1 MTDPDNQGIGG
12 LLPVYLPRLGES
24 ITEATVTRWLIKPGE
39 YVDSGQ
45 PLVEVDT
52 VKTDVELPAPAS
64 GYLRNIV
71 VAEDETVLVG
81 SKLGEIEVASPP
93 EEHSAAETEQ
103 VHLVAKP
110 FYLPAPPWLANT
122 TDPTVSRWLKG
133 EGESLSL
140 GEHILDFSTQY
151 GDIGYPCPVNGILR
165 SIMVSE
171 DDIVAPGTTL
181 ALMEIMVPGS
191 IG

>member
-24 ITEATVTRWLIKPGE
+24 ITEATVTRWLIKPGD

-45 PLVEVDT
+45 PLVEIDT

-64 GYLRNIV
+64 GYLRNIA

-81 SKLGEIEVASPP
+81 SKLAEIEVADPP
-93 EEHSAAETEQ
+93 KEHSEAETEQ

-110 FYLPAPPWLANT
+110 YYLAAPPWLATT

-133 EGESLSL
+133 EGESLSS
-140 GEHILDFSTQY
+140 GENILDFCTQF
-151 GDIGYPCPVNGILR
+151 GDIGFPCPVNGVLR
-165 SIMVSE
+165 SILVSD
-171 DDIVAPGTTL
+171 DDIVVPGTAL
-181 ALMEIMVPGS
+181 ALVEIMVPDS
-191 IG
+191 IE